1 MLDRKQIGFNA
12 YLWGRFKSEEEIRNC
27 LETLASLGYSLVE
40 LKDIQFDPEKKL
52 ADQLRKTREIGSQ
65 FGIDISNIVVLR
77 NIVIPESREKALKDI
92 INCIKEISE
101 AGINVLNLV
110 TAEIP
115 EGMSEGEVWAILLD
129 SFEKILKVAEENKV
143 YLAVE
148 AIGGLI
154 CRDYYTTREL
164 MRRLP
169 SDYLCITLDPSHYHF
184 YKNDIPW
191 CILNWGDKIKHV
203 HVKDVVGVYGRG
215 GIDFLFPILGEGA
228 LDWVTILKS
237 LEKINYKGAL
247 SIEFESYPYYVRCLR
262 ENPVEAARI
271 SMQSMNSLW
280 EAYTKSIPWEVK

>member
-1 MLDRKQIGFNA
+1 
-12 YLWGRFKSEEEIRNC
+12 
-27 LETLASLGYSLVE
+27 LVE
-40 LKDIQFDPEKKL
+40 LKDIRFGPGKKL
-52 ADQLRKTREIGSQ
+52 ADRLRKTREIGSQ

-115 EGMSEGEVWAILLD
+115 EGMSEEEVWAILLD

-247 SIEFESYPYYVRCLR
+247 SIEFESYPYYVRCLK

-280 EAYTKSIPWEVK
+280 EAYVKSIPWEVK